1 MHEPPLPRSAAAGGT
16 GAGHQTWRS
25 PCASAVP
32 SQAPVPALPPQ
43 GHPEDLAPRWPR
55 QDFTEISALD
65 RSVPPAR
72 HHARKILREWQ
83 LTGLATDVE
92 LVVSELV
99 TNAIA
104 AARALPVAS
113 PVGLWL
119 LADLTQVCIAV
130 WDANPRLPVRDD
142 PDGLAENGRGL
153 LLVESLAAQ
162 WGVSRT
168 PQSGGK
174 IVYAICLNPESAGP
188 GAGRAATSREPA
200 AQPAAPPVTET
211 PGGALVAL
219 LAELT
224 ARGLPPVDMSLTRLQ
239 GTLTLPGGLAVR
251 YACGWLGWPIGR
263 TSQRG
268 RPLHALHDA
277 HDAAGAA
284 RRLALMPAAQ
294 PVQRPCATSDAQ
306 SAQGVEHGGFP
317 AG

>member
-1 MHEPPLPRSAAAGGT
+1 MSGSTVGLGPSRAGVARAAGDGT
-16 GAGHQTWRS
+16 GGTNRMWRS

-32 SQAPVPALPPQ
+32 SQAPVPAPPPR
-43 GHPEDLAPRWPR
+43 GHAEDLSRMWPR
-55 QDFTEISALD
+55 HDFTEISALE
-65 RSVPPAR
+65 RSVPSAR
-72 HHARKILREWQ
+72 HHARKILRKWQ
-83 LTGLATDVE
+83 LTGLTTDVE

-104 AARALPVAS
+104 AAQALPVAA

-119 LADLTQVCIAV
+119 LTDLTQVCIAV

-162 WGVSRT
+162 WGVSLT

-174 IVYAICLNPESAGP
+174 IVYAICLNRESAGP
-188 GAGRAATSREPA
+188 GAGRAATCREPA
-200 AQPAAPPVTET
+200 AQPAPAPVTET

-219 LAELT
+219 REELT

-239 GTLTLPGGLAVR
+239 GILTLPGGLAVR

-284 RRLALMPAAQ
+284 RRLARTPAAQ
-294 PVQRPCATSDAQ
+294 SVQPP
-306 SAQGVEHGGFP
+306 SASGG
-317 AG
+317 AEG